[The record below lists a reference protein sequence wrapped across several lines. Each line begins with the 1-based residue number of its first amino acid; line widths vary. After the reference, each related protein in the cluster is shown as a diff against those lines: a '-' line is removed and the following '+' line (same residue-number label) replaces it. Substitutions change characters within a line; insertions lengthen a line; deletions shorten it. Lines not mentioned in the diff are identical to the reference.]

1 MGKVSC
7 GLQDFSVEG
16 SRHYD
21 VNKGWVRLRF
31 LSWKLLND
39 GQVIFVRF
47 DWWLLQCIWF
57 VEGFGFFHMLRNL
70 AVISYRRFRHWKF
83 CFVILFLF
91 WGFSIILLIENLFKL
106 YFRDYLFFSNH
117 YCRRINFRVKI
128 RWSDTPIVNLVNSFR
143 WNRHEEIF
151 TIFCLIDLDVII
163 IQLVK
168 CISIHKVI
176 IILHFYMNNWVG

>member
-1 MGKVSC
+1 MSC
-7 GLQDFSVEG
+7 GLQDFSVGG

-21 VNKGWVRLRF
+21 VDKGWVGLRF
-31 LSWKLLND
+31 LSWRLLNYS
-39 GQVIFVRF
+39 QVIFVRF
-47 DWWLLQCIWF
+47 DWRLLQCIWF

-70 AVISYRRFRHWKF
+70 GVIDYRRFRDWKF

-91 WGFSIILLIENLFKL
+91 WAFSIILLIENLFKL

-117 YCRRINFRVKI
+117 YGRRINFRVKI
-128 RWSDTPIVNLVNSFR
+128 RWSDTPIVNLVNSLR

-151 TIFCLIDLDVII
+151 TIFCLIDLNVII
-163 IQLVK
+163 VQLVK

-176 IILHFYMNNWVG
+176 IILHFYMNYWVG